1 MKAMVVCL
9 LVVLGGVAM
18 AAPEI
23 EVAGGYDGQE
33 VAAQI
38 SLTWGFG
45 AGAPST
51 RYVDTGDV
59 TKPND
64 GGVEKETGFLAA
76 VGEHIGNHPYIYGS
90 LLTGAVYGL
99 VADNNGYP
107 PFKDKKSTPAP
118 APAPAPSTTL
128 DASAAPGGT
137 VTRVEGEGNYTFTAQ
152 DSATINITIA
162 EAPAAMLLKTLR

>member
-1 MKAMVVCL
+1 MKAMIISL
-9 LVVLGGVAM
+9 LAVLGGVAM

-38 SLTWGFG
+38 SLTWEFG

-118 APAPAPSTTL
+118 APAPSTTL

>member
-1 MKAMVVCL
+1 MKAMIISL
-9 LVVLGGVAM
+9 LAVLGGVAM

-118 APAPAPSTTL
+118 APAPSTTL